1 MGQYLNKGKELL
13 KVLTKNGCE
22 AYIIGEASRAEVMG
36 TETKEVEI
44 VTSATPGMVRGIFTN
59 FKVEEI
65 SDTSSRITYDGF
77 EFIIGTFRS
86 NNASKG
92 KRQAKEV
99 YSKKLEDELS
109 NRLVTADAIAMTSGG
124 KFSDSYDGFKDIKR
138 RKLVS
143 IGNTVNKLRAVPRDA
158 FKVIR
163 MYADTGFKLD
173 GKLSSGLKEA
183 SKKFATLEPSE
194 YMSDLKKTL
203 ETKRYKKVYGLY
215 KSLKVKKRLP
225 VLGLELHRLAKVNK
239 TESFDDFLINSMV
252 LSGQVDSRLTSYLTN
267 EPFDKNVISLAII
280 SPKSKYDNVLLYNYG
295 LDCAVKANLVNF
307 NLGKAKRLTKLI
319 ERNYAQLPIKRPC
332 ELEFKA
338 ENLIE
343 LAQSNGEFV
352 GEIMEEIIYK
362 VITRQLP
369 NERDAL
375 TSYASRALQER
386 DILVAVAEVNLEK
399 EVERVPTDH
408 PAYDEVKPIRVPQEY
423 YTKEKAQ
430 DLQPQVL
437 PAAKAYKKP
446 EVQEIQDAPNAL
458 KPQPKLDILSPSPAY
473 VIGDTRNVTPN
484 MPQINP
490 VQQVQNDYESF
501 KYQSLQR
508 ELAEVRKMIDE
519 KDNRITTLQK
529 AALVQKFHSEV
540 ERLVNQNIVSLDE
553 VGYFNSENEK
563 TLHKLEQ
570 KKLYQN
576 MLLQKPHYAILT
588 MEDINEKH

>member
-59 FKVEEI
+59 FKVEELT
-65 SDTSSRITYDGF
+65 DTSSKITYDGY

-86 NNASKG
+86 NNASRG
-92 KRQAKEV
+92 KRQVKEV

-124 KFSDSYDGFKDIKR
+124 KFSDAYDGFKDIKH

-143 IGNTVNKLRAVPRDA
+143 IGNTKNKLKANPKDA
-158 FKVIR
+158 FKVVK
-163 MYADTGFKLD
+163 MYADTGFSLDRKLT
-173 GKLSSGLKEA
+173 SGLKEA
-183 SKKFATLEPSE
+183 SKKFASLEPSE
-194 YMSDLKKTL
+194 YMGDLKRTL
-203 ETKRYKKVYGLY
+203 ETKRYKKVYSLY
-215 KSLKVKKRLP
+215 KTLKVKKNLP
-225 VLGLELHRLAKVNK
+225 ILGLELHRLHKVNK
-239 TESFDDFLINSMV
+239 TESFDDFLINAMV
-252 LSGQVDSRLTSYLTN
+252 LAGQVDPKLTSYLTN

-295 LDCAVKANLVNF
+295 LDCAIKANLINY
-307 NLGKAKRLTKLI
+307 NLGKAKKLTKVI
-319 ERNYAQLPIKRPC
+319 QKNYAQLPIKRPC

-343 LAQSNGEFV
+343 LAQSNGEFI
-352 GEIMEEIIYK
+352 GEVMEEIIYK

-386 DILVAVAEVNLEK
+386 DILVAVAEVNVEK
-399 EVERVPTDH
+399 EVERIPSAN
-408 PAYDEVKPIRVPQEY
+408 PSYDEVKPIRVPEEY
-423 YTKEKAQ
+423 YATERAI
-430 DLQPQVL
+430 DLQPKVL
-437 PAAKAYKKP
+437 PSAHAYKKP
-446 EVQEIQDAPNAL
+446 VVQEVQDAPNAL
-458 KPQPKLDILSPSPAY
+458 KPQPKVDILSPSPAY

-490 VQQVQNDYESF
+490 AQQVANDFENY

-529 AALVQKFHSEV
+529 AALVQKFRSEV

-588 MEDINEKH
+588 WEDINEKN

>member
-36 TETKEVEI
+36 VETKEVEI

-59 FKVEEI
+59 FKVEEL
-65 SDTSSRITYDGF
+65 SDTSSRITYDGY

-86 NNASKG
+86 NGASKG

-99 YSKKLEDELS
+99 YSKRLEDELA
-109 NRLVTADAIAMTSGG
+109 NRLVTVDAIAMTSGG
-124 KFSDSYDGFKDIKR
+124 KFSDAYDGFKDIKR

-143 IGNTVNKLRAVPRDA
+143 IGNTKNKLRACPKDA
-158 FKVIR
+158 FKIVK

-173 GKLSSGLKEA
+173 SKLNGGLKEA
-183 SKKFATLEPSE
+183 SKRFATLDPSE
-194 YMSDLKKTL
+194 YMSDLKKSL
-203 ETKRYKKVYGLY
+203 ETKRYKKVYALY
-215 KSLKVKKRLP
+215 KSLNVKKRLP
-225 VLGLELHRLAKVNK
+225 VLGLELRRLSKVNK
-239 TESFDDFLINSMV
+239 PESFDDFLINAMV
-252 LSGQVDSRLTSYLTN
+252 LAGQVDSKLTSYLTN

-295 LDCAVKANLVNF
+295 VDCAVKANLVNY
-307 NLGKAKRLTKLI
+307 NLGKAKKLTKQI
-319 ERNYAQLPIKRPC
+319 QRNYNALPIKRPC

-338 ENLIE
+338 EDLIS
-343 LAQSNGEFV
+343 LAQSNGEFI
-352 GEIMEEIIYK
+352 GEVMEEIIYK

-386 DILVAVAEVNLEK
+386 DILVAVKEVNPEK
-399 EVERVPTDH
+399 EVERVPSGN

-423 YTKEKAQ
+423 YTKERVK

-437 PAAKAYKKP
+437 PAAQKFVQP
-446 EVQEIQDAPNAL
+446 EPAEIQDAPNAL
-458 KPQPKLDILSPSPAY
+458 KPQPKVDILNPTPAY

-490 VQQVQNDYESF
+490 AQQVANDYDNF

-519 KDNRITTLQK
+519 KDSRITSLQK
-529 AALVQKFHSEV
+529 TTLLQKFHTEV
-540 ERLVNQNIVSLDE
+540 ERLVNQNITSLDE
-553 VGYFNSENEK
+553 VGYFSSENEK
-563 TLHKLEQ
+563 TLHRLEQ

-576 MLLQKPHYAILT
+576 MLLQKPQYAILT
-588 MEDINEKH
+588 MEDINEKN